1 MKKYLLYILVPLV
14 FVLSLTVFVA
24 CSYERG
30 PMLLPTNTL
39 LPSPPPAKAPA
50 ASQPAATEV
59 QKVYPATPEA
69 VVQAY
74 LLSLQANPG
83 LALRYL
89 SASLKTQ
96 IPVGG
101 PADLLQV
108 SGVITGTAIESGAVS
123 LDPPLA
129 KVDVGFMVE
138 EKTPLP
144 EGTLVVKKGDVKVE
158 MFNRRFNLIKEDD
171 HWVINSIETV
181 KQ

>member
-1 MKKYLLYILVPLV
+1 M
-14 FVLSLTVFVA
+14 
-24 CSYERG
+24 
-30 PMLLPTNTL
+30 
-39 LPSPPPAKAPA
+39 
-50 ASQPAATEV
+50 
-59 QKVYPATPEA
+59 
-69 VVQAY
+69 
-74 LLSLQANPG
+74 
-83 LALRYL
+83 
-89 SASLKTQ
+89 
-96 IPVGG
+96 
-101 PADLLQV
+101 